1 PRRVERVGALARRPL
16 DLREGAPGAARLGV
30 LDRTRRELGE
40 ERHQWALGWYLGPLT
55 PNPAFDRMKPT
66 IGPRTKSTAAATM
79 SQSCEKNSAT
89 VPTASATSMMRTA
102 VQAAGECPWPGSPM
116 GFVIGVLLVSCGNS
130 SILGDPPQ
138 RSGSVGARRVVAA
151 REIVPRVDGVEGA
164 QLGRARR
171 RLRRLVAVARAAPA
185 RRRHEREDPAGREHE
200 RARDADPRPGGERD
214 GADDLGDRLRARDAR
229 VLGD

>member
-1 PRRVERVGALARRPL
+1 EVLAQHGDADAILHVREVVERSLEAPLLGQHADRARAALLVERGLVRRVGNRGQVAARRARAFDLGDHADRRRPREEPRRVERVGALARRPL

-116 GFVIGVLLVSCGNS
+116 GFKI
-130 SILGDPPQ
+130 
-138 RSGSVGARRVVAA
+138 
-151 REIVPRVDGVEGA
+151 
-164 QLGRARR
+164 GRAH
-171 RLRRLVAVARAAPA
+171 V
-185 RRRHEREDPAGREHE
+185 
-200 RARDADPRPGGERD
+200 
-214 GADDLGDRLRARDAR
+214 
-229 VLGD
+229 